1 MYLIGMICLRRT
13 AQQKGSLSWR
23 KGTRY
28 FDPYNRW
35 FKKKKDHPILL
46 NKEVGFAQQ
55 KPLFFTSMEHPV
67 FLLKPAISL
76 ANRSFSV
83 SLRAWP
89 AISYFDCSMKWFFPT
104 APWKYRIGWDAGSSP
119 AGHEC
124 SQKCPFLLPESAPQI
139 GTFLLSSF
147 RSFFNVILTI
157 GSAKAPFDKSESKCV

>member
-1 MYLIGMICLRRT
+1 MIALRRT

-55 KPLFFTSMEHPV
+55 KPLFFTSMEHSV
-67 FLLKPAISL
+67 FLLKSAISL

-83 SLRAWP
+83 SLRTCP
-89 AISYFDCSMKWFFPT
+89 AISYFDCSTKCFFPT

-124 SQKCPFLLPESAPQI
+124 SPKTPFLLQKTAQRKW
-139 GTFLLSSF
+139 TFLLSSF
-147 RSFFNVILTI
+147 RPFFNVILTI
-157 GSAKAPFDKSESKCV
+157 GSSRVLFAKCESTCV

>member
-1 MYLIGMICLRRT
+1 MVSLRRT

-67 FLLKPAISL
+67 FLLKTAIFL

-83 SLRAWP
+83 SLRAWS
-89 AISYFDCSMKWFFPT
+89 AIPLADCSTKWFFLT
-104 APWKYRIGWDAGSSP
+104 ALWKYKTGWDAESSP
-119 AGHEC
+119 AGHDC
-124 SQKCPFLLPESAPQI
+124 SKKSPFCSKKL
-139 GTFLLSSF
+139 
-147 RSFFNVILTI
+147 R
-157 GSAKAPFDKSESKCV
+157 SESEPFCWAVFARFLTWF

>member
-1 MYLIGMICLRRT
+1 MADFVYLIGMISLRRT

-89 AISYFDCSMKWFFPT
+89 ANSSFDCSTKWFFPI

-124 SQKCPFLLPESAPQI
+124 SKKCPFCSK
-139 GTFLLSSF
+139 
-147 RSFFNVILTI
+147 
-157 GSAKAPFDKSESKCV
+157 KARSESEPFCWAVFARFLTQF

>member
-1 MYLIGMICLRRT
+1 MIALRRT

-67 FLLKPAISL
+67 FLPKPAIFL

-83 SLRAWP
+83 LLRAWP
-89 AISYFDCSMKWFFPT
+89 AISYFDCSTKWFFPI
-104 APWKYRIGWDAGSSP
+104 APWKYGIGWDAGSSP
-119 AGHEC
+119 AGHDC
-124 SQKCPFLLPESAPQI
+124 SPNMPFLLQKSAQRKW
-139 GTFLLSSF
+139 TFLLSSF
-147 RSFFNVILTI
+147 RSLFNVILTI
-157 GSAKAPFDKSESKCV
+157 GSAKAPFAKCESKCV

>member
-1 MYLIGMICLRRT
+1 MISLRRT

-55 KPLFFTSMEHPV
+55 KPLFFASMEHLF
-67 FLLKPAISL
+67 FLLNPSL
-76 ANRSFSV
+76 CLPNRSFSV

-89 AISYFDCSMKWFFPT
+89 AIPSSDCSTKWFFPI
-104 APWKYRIGWDAGSSP
+104 AQRKCSVGCDAGSSP
-119 AGHEC
+119 AGHDC
-124 SQKCPFLLPESAPQI
+124 SPNMPFLLQKTAQRKW
-139 GTFLLSSF
+139 TFLLSSF
-147 RSFFNVILTI
+147 RLFFNVILTI
-157 GSAKAPFDKSESKCV
+157 GSAEAPFAKCELMCV

>member
-1 MYLIGMICLRRT
+1 MISLRRT

-89 AISYFDCSMKWFFPT
+89 AISYFDCSTKWFFPI
-104 APWKYRIGWDAGSSP
+104 AQRKCSVGCDAGSSP
-119 AGHEC
+119 AGHDC
-124 SQKCPFLLPESAPQI
+124 SKKCPFCSKKL
-139 GTFLLSSF
+139 
-147 RSFFNVILTI
+147 R
-157 GSAKAPFDKSESKCV
+157 SESEPFCWAVFARFLTWF